1 MMTTTSE
8 HADRGGSQQDLLQEA
23 DQHNAPHREEP
34 QQEEPHREEPRNATF
49 QHDGD
54 GGAQFTGGHHGDIY
68 QIYASMERSE
78 NVVRRMLGRRVAPS
92 PMNPDSVHRLER
104 VFCPPE
110 HYDVALATLR
120 NSNAVV
126 ITGAR
131 GSGRHSAAMKLL
143 SEVAESSHDLS
154 NEADEEDLLDP
165 EAVGVGEG
173 LLLDLSARS
182 LETVEALLRR
192 WEPLRAK
199 VAAKKCFSVIVLAEN
214 AQHLLAS
221 DLRGHLVTIGHP
233 DSSRVLAQHL
243 AWQGVLVNESD
254 LDSAQLPPRLQRMSM
269 GELSA
274 LAGLVR
280 ETRGAGEVLERLQ
293 QALEASKPRPEH
305 VTTWLRKHV
314 DRREHA
320 LMLSAA
326 VLAGAHTDDV
336 FAASEDLRGVVDPAD
351 DEGNPLEREGI
362 SDRLSKVG
370 IGVDD
375 DRSVQFGTLD
385 FDHQV
390 RTYFWHE
397 HPELRGELRDW
408 VGRAASRPELDE
420 RSRNELVF
428 RFAEQALAAGRPR
441 DLSAL
446 VEQWVRADGGPSAR
460 MLGCVGL
467 LLRIGLLDER
477 FGGWFRQRVYAW
489 ARRRG
494 NAGLPARFDLVL
506 ITLCERVI
514 APSLPDR
521 ALVRLHHFAR
531 RDDEQVAGEAA
542 RRIEVLAAEP
552 IFFRRALHRLVH
564 DLQRTDE
571 DSNAA
576 LFLRIVDPQR
586 LVPRAGSDA
595 LLADRGVRDQL
606 VSGWRSVLG
615 RPVSTWQPR
624 VRDWLQAEADDPG
637 CTDLVDVL
645 VEAAD
650 RRAPVLGGLH
660 GVARRWADEA
670 TEATKHRRRL
680 LVAHLLHRIDTA
692 QNLEFLTKTGEAA
705 R

>member
-1 MMTTTSE
+1 MTTTTSE
-8 HADRGGSQQDLLQEA
+8 HADRGGSQQDVLQEA

-34 QQEEPHREEPRNATF
+34 QQEEPQQEEPRNATF

-120 NSNAVV
+120 NSNTVV

-154 NEADEEDLLDP
+154 NEADEEEDLLDP

-173 LLLDLSARS
+173 LLLDLSACS

-314 DRREHA
+314 ARGEHA

-326 VLAGAHTDDV
+326 MLAGAHTDAV

-351 DEGNPLEREGI
+351 DEGNPLEREGV
-362 SDRLSKVG
+362 SERLSEVD

-375 DRSVQFGTLD
+375 DRCVTFGTLD
-385 FDHQV
+385 FDHQI
-390 RTYFWHE
+390 RTHFWRE
-397 HPELRGELRDW
+397 HPGLRDELRDW
-408 VGRAASRPELDE
+408 VGRVAPSSALES
-420 RSRNELVF
+420 SRNELVF

-446 VEQWVRADGGPSAR
+446 VEQWARADGGPSAR

-467 LLRIGLLDER
+467 VLRAGLLDER
-477 FGGWFRQRVYAW
+477 FDGWFRQRVYDW
-489 ARRRG
+489 ARRPRG
-494 NAGLPARFDLVL
+494 AGLPSSFDFVL
-506 ITLCERVI
+506 ITLCESVI
-514 APSLPDR
+514 APLLPDR

-531 RDDEQVAGEAA
+531 RDDHQVAGEAA
-542 RRIEVLAAEP
+542 RRIEKLAASR
-552 IFFRRALHRLVH
+552 IFFRRALYRLVDYLH
-564 DLQRTDE
+564 RKDE
-571 DSNAA
+571 TSNVV

-586 LVPRAGSDA
+586 LVSCADSVA
-595 LLADRGVRDQL
+595 LIADRGVREQL
-606 VSGWRSVLG
+606 VSGWRFALD
-615 RPVSTWQPR
+615 RPVQAWQQR

-670 TEATKHRRRL
+670 TGETRRRRAR
-680 LVAHLLHRIDTA
+680 VAVDLTGRIDVA

>member
-1 MMTTTSE
+1 MT
-8 HADRGGSQQDLLQEA
+8 AMAFEA
-23 DQHNAPHREEP
+23 DEPGAAAGDRDDEPGRGNGARDLAPRG
-34 QQEEPHREEPRNATF
+34 QELRSS
-49 QHDGD
+49 GD
-54 GGAQFTGGHHGDIY
+54 GTAQYAGDHHGDVN
-68 QIYASMERSE
+68 QVYASMELSE
-78 NVVRRMLGRRVAPS
+78 SVARRMLRRRTAPA
-92 PMNPDSVHRLER
+92 PMNSESLRWLGE
-104 VFCPPE
+104 VFAKPAGYCE
-110 HYDVALATLR
+110 ARQALRTNR
-120 NSNAVV
+120 AVV
-126 ITGAR
+126 ITGPW

-143 SEVAESSHDLS
+143 SEVAAYSHDLS
-154 NEADEEDLLDP
+154 HDTDEDEDLVDP
-165 EAVGVGEG
+165 ESVGVGEG
-173 LLLDLSARS
+173 LLLDLSAHRE
-182 LETVEALLRR
+182 ETVRAVLRR

-199 VAAKKCFSVIVLAEN
+199 LAAKECFSALVLSEDAE
-214 AQHLLAS
+214 HLLET
-221 DLRGHLVTIGHP
+221 DLRTCSRTIGAP
-233 DSSRVLAQHL
+233 NGRTVFENHL
-243 AWQGVLVNESD
+243 RAHGVPFEPGD
-254 LDSAQLPPRLQRMSM
+254 LEVAELLPRLQRSSV
-269 GELSA
+269 GELGV
-274 LAGLVR
+274 LARLVHDASSGV
-280 ETRGAGEVLERLQ
+280 TFFERLR
-293 QALEASKPRPEH
+293 QALESSKPRPEH
-305 VTTWLRKHV
+305 VTSWLRQHL

-326 VLAGAHTDDV
+326 MLAGAHTDAV

-351 DEGNPLEREGI
+351 DEGNPLEREGV
-362 SDRLSKVG
+362 SERLSKVG

-385 FDHQV
+385 FDHQI
-390 RTYFWHE
+390 RTHFWRE
-397 HPELRGELRDW
+397 HPGLRDELRDW
-408 VGRAASRPELDE
+408 VGRVAPSSALES
-420 RSRNELVF
+420 SRNELVF

-446 VEQWVRADGGPSAR
+446 VEQWARADGGPSAR

-467 LLRIGLLDER
+467 VLRAGLLDER
-477 FGGWFRQRVYAW
+477 FGGWFRQRIYDW
-489 ARRRG
+489 AKRRG
-494 NAGLPARFDLVL
+494 NAGIPARFDLVL

-542 RRIEVLAAEP
+542 RRIGVLAAEP

-564 DLQRTDE
+564 YLQRTDE

-670 TEATKHRRRL
+670 TGETRRRRAR
-680 LVAHLLHRIDTA
+680 VAVDLTGRIDVA